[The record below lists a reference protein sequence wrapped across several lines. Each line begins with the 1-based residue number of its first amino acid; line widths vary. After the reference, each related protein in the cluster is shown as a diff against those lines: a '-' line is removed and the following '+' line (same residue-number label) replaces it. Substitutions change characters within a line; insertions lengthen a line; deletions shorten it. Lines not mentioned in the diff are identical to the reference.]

1 MTITLDLT
9 ALMSE
14 VNSFLSA
21 RKGDL
26 ERDLP
31 QFLQDFGD
39 ILAKRG
45 IILRGA
51 YDIGKNPGG
60 FGTLSF
66 PVGDKVI
73 EAQIPFLGNPAL
85 HQTSSRSYVGE
96 LGQKPSCYKACY
108 H

>member
-45 IILRGA
+45 II
-51 YDIGKNPGG
+51 
-60 FGTLSF
+60 
-66 PVGDKVI
+66 
-73 EAQIPFLGNPAL
+73 
-85 HQTSSRSYVGE
+85 
-96 LGQKPSCYKACY
+96 
-108 H
+108 